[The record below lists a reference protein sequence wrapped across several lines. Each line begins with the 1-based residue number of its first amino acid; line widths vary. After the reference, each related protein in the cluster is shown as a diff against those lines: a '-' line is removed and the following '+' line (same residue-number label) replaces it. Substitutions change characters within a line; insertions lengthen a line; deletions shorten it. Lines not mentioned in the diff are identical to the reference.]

1 MGGKAL
7 EGKRITNQAAIEL
20 FEKIMIKNNLETK
33 VEKILLCGSARRGKE
48 TSGDLDIVFIDKD
61 HLLKAWLAENF
72 GYKKNGKPKT
82 TVLIDE
88 VQVEFYEATQ
98 ETWGSNVLMWTG
110 SAYNNVKM
118 RRKAKKL
125 GYTLSQYGI
134 KNKDGEN
141 LTAGFSE
148 KEIYEFLGY
157 DYVSPLKR

>member
-1 MGGKAL
+1 
-7 EGKRITNQAAIEL
+7 
-20 FEKIMIKNNLETK
+20 
-33 VEKILLCGSARRGKE
+33 
-48 TSGDLDIVFIDKD
+48 
-61 HLLKAWLAENF
+61 
-72 GYKKNGKPKT
+72 
-82 TVLIDE
+82 
-88 VQVEFYEATQ
+88 
-98 ETWGSNVLMWTG
+98 MWTG